1 MTDQSGHFHVQDVA
15 PGNYK
20 VFAWEEYDWMTAQ
33 SPEAR
38 KVFESKAASVT
49 VGANGR
55 ESIQLKA
62 ISAEDVAA
70 EKSRLP

>member
-1 MTDQSGHFHVQDVA
+1 MTMQA
-15 PGNYK
+15 PE
-20 VFAWEEYDWMTAQ
+20 V
-33 SPEAR
+33 R

-55 ESIQLKA
+55 ESIQLKS

-70 EKSRLP
+70 EMSRLP